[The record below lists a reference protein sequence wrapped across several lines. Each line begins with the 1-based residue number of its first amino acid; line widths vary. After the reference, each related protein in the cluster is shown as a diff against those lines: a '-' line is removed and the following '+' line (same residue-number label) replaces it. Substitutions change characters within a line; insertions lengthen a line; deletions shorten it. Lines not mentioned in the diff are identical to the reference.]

1 MKFKI
6 TLKIDRKH
14 GDLLPFNYQYEQS
27 AVIYRILAK
36 LIRNIRHGFMK
47 MAIYYMKE
55 RGLSYFVIHP
65 SSLRK

>member
-6 TLKIDRKH
+6 TLKVDRIY

-27 AVIYRILAK
+27 AAYWRK
-36 LIRNIRHGFMK
+36 LIRNILHGFMK

-55 RGLSYFVIHP
+55 RDSSYFVIHP